1 MERCSVRP
9 SAVTFTALLKG
20 YARSGQV
27 EAAATLHRMA
37 AKGLS
42 LDVVAW
48 TAMLGACAER
58 WDVALCALRQMRQ
71 LQVLPNQDTDWVQT

>member
-27 EAAATLHRMA
+27 AEAAARLHRMA
-37 AKGLS
+37 
-42 LDVVAW
+42 VVAW